1 MNASFVPPGRA
12 KIDVEKN
19 GPRTTPDEAFQSGAG
34 LSRATREAPVI
45 ENEAWGELGN
55 QLFVDGVVG
64 AISNDVEF
72 RFSADQGHF
81 DRSGSQVLVD
91 LHCGKVHPPLLHRSQ
106 DSPPEPV
113 IANSTDQDWSRVKSL
128 EIPRHVERSPA
139 QDLAT
144 IRETVKE
151 HFSED
156 HDPLDGLGIGQRT
169 QSDVSGRKCTRPSKM
184 PAA

>member
-1 MNASFVPPGRA
+1 MNAPFVPPGRA
-12 KIDVEKN
+12 KIDVEKD
-19 GPRTTPDEAFQSGAG
+19 GPRTTPDEAFESGAG

-45 ENEAWGELGN
+45 ENEACGELGN
-55 QLFVDGVVG
+55 QLLVDGVVG
-64 AISNDVEF
+64 AISNDVES
-72 RFSADQGHF
+72 RFSADQATSTVPVGRCSSTCIPA
-81 DRSGSQVLVD
+81 RSIPHSFIAARIRL
-91 LHCGKVHPPLLHRSQ
+91 PSRSL
-106 DSPPEPV
+106 P
-113 IANSTDQDWSRVKSL
+113 TRLTRDWSRVKSL
-128 EIPRHVERSPA
+128 EIPRHVERSTA

-156 HDPLDGLGIGQRT
+156 HDPLDGLGIGQRS